1 METKSRKMKFTDLKD
16 MLNQTGEVYGDRPAY
31 IFKTE
36 EKGKFR
42 TITHKEF
49 RENINALGTTLIQMG
64 LKDKRIALISEN
76 RYEWELSYLAVASGV
91 GVIVPLDKALPDNE
105 LESLILRSQ
114 VEAIIY
120 SSKYD
125 VIMNTLREK
134 KNTNLKYFIS
144 MDLEENTQGIYAEK
158 ALVEK
163 GKKLL
168 TDGNKTYID
177 AKIDSEKMGIM
188 LFTSGT
194 TAMSKAVMLSHKNLV
209 TNVMDIIQRFDLT
222 DEDRFLSFL
231 PLHHVFECTVGFLY
245 PISIGGSI
253 AFCEGVKHMAENI
266 KEFEITAMISVP
278 AVFDII
284 YRKVMKTI
292 EKKGKL
298 ANLEKGKK
306 VSQFLLKMKIDL
318 RKQLFKEVHESLG
331 PKLKLVV
338 TGGAALDPETE
349 KGFND
354 LGFDVEQ
361 GYGLTETAPVIA
373 AETPK
378 CRRLGSIG
386 KKFPSVEVKID
397 DPDEEGI
404 GELMA
409 KGPSIMLGYYE
420 NEEATKS
427 ALESDGWFHTGDLA
441 RIDKDGYIYISGRK
455 KSVIVLN
462 NGKNVFPEEIETLLN
477 KVEGIK
483 ETFVFEKKEDD
494 GDVKVCVEIVYDKE
508 LIKELYNI
516 EGEENI
522 KELIEKIDKIK
533 SEDKVILAG
542 NIPKCI
548 NNNIYEIIC
557 KKLNEKNVLF
567 IVDATKELLM
577 NVLKFKPFLIK
588 PNKEELE
595 ETFNE
600 KIESKEEIIEHAK
613 KLQKMGAQNVLVSL
627 GGDGAI
633 LVTNENKEYF
643 INAPKGKVL
652 NTVGA
657 GDSMVAGFIAGYEKS
672 GEYEYAF
679 KMGVATGS
687 ASAFS
692 MSLATKEEV
701 VNLLKEIN

>member
-1 METKSRKMKFTDLKD
+1 MESKSRKMKFADLKD
-16 MLNQTGEVYGDRPAY
+16 MLKQTGEVYGNRPAY
-31 IFKTE
+31 IFKDNGSM
-36 EKGKFR
+36 K
-42 TITHKEF
+42 TISHKEF
-49 RENINALGTTLIQMG
+49 RDEINALGTVLINMG
-64 LKDKRIALISEN
+64 LKDKRIAVISEN
-76 RYEWELSYLAVASGV
+76 RYEWELSYLAIAAGV
-91 GVIVPLDKALPDNE
+91 GVVVPLDKALPDNE

-114 VEAIIY
+114 VEAIFY

-125 VIMNTLREK
+125 TIMNTLREK

-144 MDLEENTQGIYAEK
+144 MDLQENTNGIYSQK
-158 ALVEK
+158 ALQEK

-168 TDGNKTYID
+168 EEGNKQYLD
-177 AKIDSEKMGIM
+177 AKIDADKMGIM

-222 DEDRFLSFL
+222 EEDRFLSFL

-245 PISIGGSI
+245 PLSIGGSI
-253 AFCEGVKHMAENI
+253 AFCEGVKHMADNI
-266 KEFEITAMISVP
+266 KEFDITAMISVP

-292 EKKGKL
+292 EKKGKM
-298 ANLEKGKK
+298 ATLEKGKK
-306 VSQFLLKMKIDL
+306 ISNVLLKVKIDL

-427 ALESDGWFHTGDLA
+427 ALEPDGWFHTGDLA
-441 RIDKDGYIYISGRK
+441 RIDKDGFIYIAGRK

-483 ETFVFEKKEDD
+483 ETFVYEKKEDD

-508 LIKELYNI
+508 MIKDLYHIEDEEKIKEFLWKKVKEVNKLMPKYKYVREMIVTEEPLIKTTTL
-516 EGEENI
+516 
-522 KELIEKIDKIK
+522 KIK
-533 SEDKVILAG
+533 RH
-542 NIPKCI
+542 
-548 NNNIYEIIC
+548 
-557 KKLNEKNVLF
+557 
-567 IVDATKELLM
+567 
-577 NVLKFKPFLIK
+577 
-588 PNKEELE
+588 EEL
-595 ETFNE
+595 
-600 KIESKEEIIEHAK
+600 K
-613 KLQKMGAQNVLVSL
+613 
-627 GGDGAI
+627 
-633 LVTNENKEYF
+633 
-643 INAPKGKVL
+643 KVL
-652 NTVGA
+652 G
-657 GDSMVAGFIAGYEKS
+657 K
-672 GEYEYAF
+672 
-679 KMGVATGS
+679 
-687 ASAFS
+687 
-692 MSLATKEEV
+692 
-701 VNLLKEIN
+701 

>member
-168 TDGNKTYID
+168 ADGNKTYID
-177 AKIDSEKMGIM
+177 AKIDAEKMGIM

-253 AFCEGVKHMAENI
+253 SFSEGVKHMAENI

-441 RIDKDGYIYISGRK
+441 RIDKDGFIYISGRK

-522 KELIEKIDKIK
+522 KEFLWDKVKEVNELMPKYKYVREMVITEEPLIKTTTLKIK
-533 SEDKVILAG
+533 RH
-542 NIPKCI
+542 
-548 NNNIYEIIC
+548 
-557 KKLNEKNVLF
+557 
-567 IVDATKELLM
+567 
-577 NVLKFKPFLIK
+577 
-588 PNKEELE
+588 EEL
-595 ETFNE
+595 
-600 KIESKEEIIEHAK
+600 K
-613 KLQKMGAQNVLVSL
+613 
-627 GGDGAI
+627 
-633 LVTNENKEYF
+633 
-643 INAPKGKVL
+643 KVL
-652 NTVGA
+652 G
-657 GDSMVAGFIAGYEKS
+657 K
-672 GEYEYAF
+672 
-679 KMGVATGS
+679 
-687 ASAFS
+687 
-692 MSLATKEEV
+692 
-701 VNLLKEIN
+701 

>member
-1 METKSRKMKFTDLKD
+1 MESKSRKMKFTDLKD
-16 MLNQTGEVYGDRPAY
+16 MLKQTGEVYGNRPAY
-31 IFKTE
+31 IFKDNGSM
-36 EKGKFR
+36 K
-42 TITHKEF
+42 TISHKEF
-49 RENINALGTTLIQMG
+49 RDDINALGTVLINMG
-64 LKDKRIALISEN
+64 LKDKRIAVISEN
-76 RYEWELSYLAVASGV
+76 RYEWELSYLAIAAGV
-91 GVIVPLDKALPDNE
+91 GVVVPLDKALPDNE

-114 VEAIIY
+114 VEAIFY

-125 VIMNTLREK
+125 AIMNTLREK

-144 MDLEENTQGIYAEK
+144 MELQENTNGIYSQK
-158 ALVEK
+158 ALLEK

-168 TDGNKTYID
+168 EEGNKQYLD
-177 AKIDSEKMGIM
+177 AKIDADKMGIM

-222 DEDRFLSFL
+222 EEDRFLSFL

-253 AFCEGVKHMAENI
+253 AFCEGVKHMADNI
-266 KEFEITAMISVP
+266 KEFDITAMISVP

-292 EKKGKL
+292 AKKGKM
-298 ANLEKGKK
+298 ATLEKGKK
-306 VSQFLLKMKIDL
+306 ISNVLLKVKIDL

-441 RIDKDGYIYISGRK
+441 RIDKDGFIYISGRK

-522 KELIEKIDKIK
+522 KEFLWDKVKEVNKLMPKYKYVREMVITEEPLIKTTTLKIK
-533 SEDKVILAG
+533 RH
-542 NIPKCI
+542 
-548 NNNIYEIIC
+548 
-557 KKLNEKNVLF
+557 
-567 IVDATKELLM
+567 
-577 NVLKFKPFLIK
+577 
-588 PNKEELE
+588 EEL
-595 ETFNE
+595 
-600 KIESKEEIIEHAK
+600 K
-613 KLQKMGAQNVLVSL
+613 
-627 GGDGAI
+627 
-633 LVTNENKEYF
+633 
-643 INAPKGKVL
+643 KVL
-652 NTVGA
+652 G
-657 GDSMVAGFIAGYEKS
+657 K
-672 GEYEYAF
+672 
-679 KMGVATGS
+679 
-687 ASAFS
+687 
-692 MSLATKEEV
+692 
-701 VNLLKEIN
+701 